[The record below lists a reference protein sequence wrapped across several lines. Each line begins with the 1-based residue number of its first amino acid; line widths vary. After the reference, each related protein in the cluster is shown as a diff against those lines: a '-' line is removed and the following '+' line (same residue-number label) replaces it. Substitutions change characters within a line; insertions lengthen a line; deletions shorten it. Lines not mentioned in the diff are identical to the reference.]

1 MQLSEE
7 ERRAF
12 DQLALDL
19 EQDASLQRA
28 LTRGPRT
35 PARVVA
41 VAIGVIIGLTVVVVG
56 VGIQQPLV
64 GVAGFVLMAGVTL
77 WALLAPRKT
86 AVPSSKGA
94 PASTAPTSH
103 SAKSDKDFMQRME
116 DRFDRRR
123 EQGDI

>member
-1 MQLSEE
+1 MPLSEE
-7 ERRAF
+7 EQRAF

-19 EQDASLQRA
+19 EQDPSLQRA

-41 VAIGVIIGLTVVVVG
+41 AVAGVIAGLIIVVVG

-64 GVAGFVLMAGVTL
+64 GVAGFVIMAGVAL
-77 WALLAPRKT
+77 WALLAPRKD
-86 AVPSSKGA
+86 APVPPPNA
-94 PASTAPTSH
+94 PASHHGRPPAPGP
-103 SAKSDKDFMQRME
+103 DKDFMQRME

-123 EQGDI
+123 EQGDL

>member
-7 ERRAF
+7 EQRAF

-19 EQDASLQRA
+19 EQDPSLHRA

-41 VAIGVIIGLTVVVVG
+41 AAIGVIVGLTVVVVG

-64 GVAGFVLMAGVTL
+64 GVAGFALMAGVTL

-86 AVPSSKGA
+86 AVPPSK
-94 PASTAPTSH
+94 SAPTNTRPTSRPT
-103 SAKSDKDFMQRME
+103 KSDKDFMQRME
-116 DRFDRRR
+116 DRFDQRR